1 MKSKYDAKYEY
12 MEQMLQERVKTFEE
26 NKEQLQV
33 MEQLKL
39 ANQQSSGNSNDKTTQ
54 DLQSLLQFQED
65 QGDKDKIRASL
76 DSIQSR
82 DSDGLNSDK
91 DD

>member
-12 MEQMLQERVKTFEE
+12 MEQMLQERMKTFEE

-65 QGDKDKIRASL
+65 QDDKDKIRASL

-82 DSDGLNSDK
+82 DSNGLNSDK
-91 DD
+91 DN